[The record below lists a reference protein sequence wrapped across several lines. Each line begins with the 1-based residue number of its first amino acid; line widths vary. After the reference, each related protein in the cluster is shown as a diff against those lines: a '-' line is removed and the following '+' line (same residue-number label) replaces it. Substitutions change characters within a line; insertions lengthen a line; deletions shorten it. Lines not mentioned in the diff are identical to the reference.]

1 MLKNKLFS
9 ENFSIK
15 CLEEVALNI
24 EETLYGPG
32 EIIYKK
38 GDTDKKTFFI
48 VKGSVELYMETPH
61 EKDNRLLYSIDSGN
75 FVGHI
80 GFVSGNPRETACR
93 S

>member
-1 MLKNKLFS
+1 M
-9 ENFSIK
+9 
-15 CLEEVALNI
+15 

-32 EIIYKK
+32 EMIYNK
-38 GDTDKKTFFI
+38 GDTDNQIFFI

-61 EKDNRLLYSIDSGN
+61 EKDDILLYSIDSGN
-75 FVGHI
+75 FIGHI